1 MPGTTVAAGVPH
13 CWQLPLGP
21 HPLDLSS
28 YTVNIVDHTAA
39 KLSWLEALR
48 ASSLSPGSP
57 DHSSQPALAATPQ
70 APPPTFQAPI
80 PKPVP
85 RPGLKRTLQMFMDHF
100 LKPNTTAIDD
110 TGNDAIV
117 VLTGDP
123 ELLQFFQQ
131 KNCAT
136 KIFPT
141 KKKRFQPNKLS
152 NKKHLEER
160 LLDQA
165 QVRASYVVYPPL
177 FGGHSRSI
185 PQGMM
190 FDLQPLVKSFF
201 CPIRQSPN
209 GFFDSEASIP

>member
-1 MPGTTVAAGVPH
+1 MPGTTLAAGVPH

-131 KNCAT
+131 K
-136 KIFPT
+136 
-141 KKKRFQPNKLS
+141 KLCDKNFS
-152 NKKHLEER
+152 NKKKAFPAKQTLTT
-160 LLDQA
+160 
-165 QVRASYVVYPPL
+165 
-177 FGGHSRSI
+177 
-185 PQGMM
+185 
-190 FDLQPLVKSFF
+190 
-201 CPIRQSPN
+201 SPVL
-209 GFFDSEASIP
+209 